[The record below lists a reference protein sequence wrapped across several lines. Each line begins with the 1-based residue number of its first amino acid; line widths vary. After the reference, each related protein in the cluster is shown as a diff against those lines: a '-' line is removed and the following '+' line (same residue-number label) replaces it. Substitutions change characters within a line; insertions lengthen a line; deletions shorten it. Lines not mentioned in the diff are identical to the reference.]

1 MPKARPTPAPVQP
14 SFRLCVRCLCL
25 RNGRL
30 LLIRHVSQATGRDF
44 WALPGG
50 LVEKGEPLV
59 DAARRELAE
68 ETGLHGTPT
77 GIAAIQEFPEIGL
90 LEVVIVFSKLKGRAR
105 LGYDPEQ
112 TSDQPKRMRELRWFP
127 RTALPPVKPMS
138 LMKRIATAGSVDR
151 IPLPHLLSCD

>member
-1 MPKARPTPAPVQP
+1 MPRTHRKSVPIPPA
-14 SFRLCVRCLCL
+14 FRLCVRCLCL

-30 LLIRHVSQATGRDF
+30 LLIRHVSPGTGRDF

-50 LVEKGEPLV
+50 IVEKGESLI

-68 ETGLHGTPT
+68 ETGLQGTPA
-77 GIAAIQEFPEIGL
+77 GIAALQEFPEIGL

-112 TSDQPKRMRELRWFP
+112 TPDQPRRMRELRWFP
-127 RTALPPVKPMS
+127 RAALPVLEPRALAKA
-138 LMKRIATAGSVDR
+138 LAAAGKIEHID
-151 IPLPHLLSCD
+151 LPHHLTRD